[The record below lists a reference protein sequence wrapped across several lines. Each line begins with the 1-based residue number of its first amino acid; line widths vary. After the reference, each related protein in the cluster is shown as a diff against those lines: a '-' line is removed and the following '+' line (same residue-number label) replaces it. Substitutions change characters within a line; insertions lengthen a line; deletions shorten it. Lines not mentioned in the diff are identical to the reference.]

1 MPENLFLQW
10 KDFKENVN
18 SAFGRLRN
26 DREFTDVT
34 LASEDGQQMEAHK
47 VILAASSPF
56 FEEILE
62 KNRHPHPL
70 IYLKGI
76 QSKHLLAALDFLYF
90 GEANVLEEDLESFL
104 AITEDLRLKG
114 FTDQKQIPIN
124 KVVGEKGKYDE
135 DASEENTKKSSQP
148 PSSPNQQDSSKLQ
161 ALQEKV
167 NAMMEKT
174 DNPVFTGK
182 QASDGTSNEEKVYI
196 CKVCGKEG
204 RVTQISNHIETNHLQ
219 GISIPCGF
227 CGKVFTTRNALTI
240 HQTLI
245 H

>member
-56 FEEILE
+56 FGEILQ

-76 QSKHLLAALDFLYF
+76 QSKHMLTALDFLYF
-90 GEANVLEEDLESFL
+90 GQANVLEEDLESFL

-114 FTDQKQIPIN
+114 FTEQKQIPIN
-124 KVVGEKGKYDE
+124 KVVDEKGKYDK

-148 PSSPNQQDSSKLQ
+148 PSSPNQQDRSKLQ

-174 DNPVFTGK
+174 DNPVFTGT
-182 QASDGTSNEEKVYI
+182 QVSDGTSNEEKVYI
-196 CKVCGKEG
+196 CKMCGKEG

-219 GISIPCGF
+219 GISIPCAL

>member
-18 SAFGRLRN
+18 GAFGRLRN

-34 LASEDGQQMEAHK
+34 LACEDGQQMEAHK

-56 FEEILE
+56 FGEILQ

-76 QSKHLLAALDFLYF
+76 QSKHMLAVLDFLYY
-90 GEANVLEEDLESFL
+90 GESNVLEEDLESFL

-114 FTDQKQIPIN
+114 FTEQKQIPIN
-124 KVVGEKGKYDE
+124 KVVDEKGKYDK

-148 PSSPNQQDSSKLQ
+148 PSLPNQQDRSKLQ

-196 CKVCGKEG
+196 CKMCGKEG